1 MNIKFYKLNIREAI
15 SVILLCLFI
24 FNEIL
29 TQHISSIFSYID
41 DFAIVLIILFFI
53 IKIIR
58 QKGKVGLERYE
69 RKILYAYII
78 IYCLGIIGNLISRFQ
93 DKNIAILIDMLAWTK
108 FFIGYICLVN
118 LIKKDRV
125 NVYYDYLIKIAKVIV
140 MIGLV
145 LEILNLTT
153 DIQLVD
159 GYEKYGIKAFSL
171 GGHPSF
177 TSAIFAGF
185 TVLFL
190 LEPKKNKSWIC
201 LSMLL
206 VAATLRSKGIAFV
219 CLVIYALIFL
229 RKNISVLKIATI
241 GLLAIIVGWNQ
252 IQYYFL
258 NENVSRAR
266 ALNASIEI
274 ANDYLPIG
282 SGFATFGTIMSGKYY
297 SDAYEKYGLSERWG
311 FTQENYGYISDGGW
325 ATIIGQFGY
334 LGAVLFVFVIIFLI
348 LSLKNRLRECKN
360 IIPYISIII
369 YMLISSTNE
378 TAFSSNFA
386 VFYAILLS
394 IMVLKRKERKEGS
407 IKKIK

>member
-1 MNIKFYKLNIREAI
+1 MDKKCYKLNV
-15 SVILLCLFI
+15 SQILWGGLLFLFI

-29 TQHISSIFSYID
+29 TQHISSFFSYID
-41 DFAIVLIILFFI
+41 DIAIVLIILFFI

-58 QKGKVGLERYE
+58 QKGKIELEKNEIR
-69 RKILYAYII
+69 ILFLYIV
-78 IYCLGIIGNLISRFQ
+78 IYCLGILGNFISKFQ
-93 DKNIAILIDMLAWTK
+93 DKSIAIIIDMLSWTK

-118 LIKKDRV
+118 LIKKDKV
-125 NVYYDYLIKIAKVIV
+125 NNYYDCLIKIGKLIVI
-140 MIGLV
+140 IGIV
-145 LEILNLTT
+145 LEILNLLT

-190 LEPKKNKSWIC
+190 VEPKKNKFWIA
-201 LSMLL
+201 LSMIL
-206 VAATLRSKGIAFV
+206 VTATLRSKGIAFV

-229 RKNISVLKIATI
+229 RKNISVLKIITV
-241 GLLAIIVGWNQ
+241 GVLAVIVGWNQ
-252 IQYYFL
+252 IQYYFF
-258 NENVSRAR
+258 NENASRAR
-266 ALNASIEI
+266 ALNTSIEI
-274 ANDYLPIG
+274 ANDYLPVG

-311 FTQENYGYISDGGW
+311 FTRENYGYISDGGW

-334 LGAVLFVFVIIFLI
+334 LGAVLFVCVIIFLI
-348 LSLKNRLRECKN
+348 LSLKNRIGSCKN
-360 IIPYISIII
+360 MIPYISIIM

-394 IMVLKRKERKEGS
+394 IIVLMQSERKEGS

>member
-1 MNIKFYKLNIREAI
+1 MNIKFYKLNISEI
-15 SVILLCLFI
+15 FLGILLFLFI

-29 TQHISSIFSYID
+29 TQHISSFFSYID

-58 QKGKVGLERYE
+58 QKGKIELEKNEIRIL
-69 RKILYAYII
+69 ILYML
-78 IYCLGIIGNLISRFQ
+78 IYSLGIFGNFISKFQ
-93 DKNIAILIDMLAWTK
+93 DESVAIIIDMLSWIK
-108 FFIGYICLVN
+108 FFIGYVCLVN
-118 LIKKDRV
+118 LIKKDKV
-125 NVYYDYLIKIAKVIV
+125 NNYYDCLIKIGKVIIV
-140 MIGLV
+140 IGIV

-177 TSAIFAGF
+177 ASAIFAGF
-185 TVLFL
+185 TVLL
-190 LEPKKNKSWIC
+190 LMEPKKNKFWIV
-201 LSMLL
+201 LSMVL
-206 VAATLRSKGIAFV
+206 VAATLRAKGIAFV
-219 CLVIYALIFL
+219 CLVVYALFFF
-229 RKNISVLKIATI
+229 RKNISNLKII
-241 GLLAIIVGWNQ
+241 MVGLLVIMVGWNQ
-252 IQYYFL
+252 IEYYFF
-258 NENVSRAR
+258 NENASRAR
-266 ALNASIEI
+266 ALNTSIEI

-311 FTQENYGYISDGGW
+311 FTKENYGYISDGGW

-334 LGAVLFVFVIIFLI
+334 VGVVLFIGVIIFLI
-348 LSLKNRLRECKN
+348 LSLKNRIGNCKN
-360 IIPYISIII
+360 IVPYISIIL

-394 IMVLKRKERKEGS
+394 IIVLKQTEERKEVER
-407 IKKIK
+407 K